1 MCCIKDRDYQDFID
15 QMNRDKFC
23 EAFVKY
29 FMQFLPQDRK
39 YIGMKIIRAILDQPT
54 SLDVP
59 FGVNDIETISNL
71 VNELRRRFG
80 LDLDAEC

>member
-1 MCCIKDRDYQDFID
+1 MCCIKDRDWGDFTR

-29 FMQFLPQDRK
+29 FIQFSLQDRK

-54 SLDVP
+54 CFDVP
-59 FGVNDIETISNL
+59 FDVNDIEDISNL
-71 VNELRRRFG
+71 VNKHRRRFG
-80 LDLDAEC
+80 LDLDTES